1 MYNKKTQLEA
11 INLAVKS
18 FVNSKTFN
26 LFDVNFELRRNE
38 TLGVFFEEK
47 DSKESFLSIFQNINF
62 KYMGLLF
69 LDSNS
74 TKLEKN
80 PPSFSK
86 VHFDNVFDNVNLDKR
101 IFEILEKKVLD
112 SQSNNIL
119 EVIKKNNKL
128 EKHLKIILTSSA

>member
-18 FVNSKTFN
+18 FAHNKTFN

-38 TLGVFFEEK
+38 TLGIFFEEK

-69 LDSNS
+69 LD
-74 TKLEKN
+74 
-80 PPSFSK
+80 
-86 VHFDNVFDNVNLDKR
+86 
-101 IFEILEKKVLD
+101 
-112 SQSNNIL
+112 
-119 EVIKKNNKL
+119 
-128 EKHLKIILTSSA
+128 